1 MTRGSLF
8 SYNILTPPP
17 PLTSGDR
24 ECKVV
29 KLFYFNQMSEFHALL
44 QEKLVF
50 YHYLNKKHTP
60 NRGVKIL
67 YHNILTPPPPVPVL

>member
-8 SYNILTPPP
+8 AYNILTPPP
-17 PLTSGDR
+17 LTSGVR

-44 QEKLVF
+44 AGETGQLSLSKQIA
-50 YHYLNKKHTP
+50 YT
-60 NRGVKIL
+60 
-67 YHNILTPPPPVPVL
+67 

>member
-1 MTRGSLF
+1 MTRGSF
-8 SYNILTPPP
+8 FAYNILTPPP
-17 PLTSGDR
+17 PPTSGVS

-50 YHYLNKKHTP
+50 YHHLNKSSQ
-60 NRGVKIL
+60 VKSSQNLFSID
-67 YHNILTPPPPVPVL
+67 P